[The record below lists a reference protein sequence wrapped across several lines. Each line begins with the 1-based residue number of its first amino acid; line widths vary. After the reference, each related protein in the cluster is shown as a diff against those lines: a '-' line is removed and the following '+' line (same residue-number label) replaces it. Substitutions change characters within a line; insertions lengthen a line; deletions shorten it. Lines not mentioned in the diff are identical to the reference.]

1 MLWRLTLTEFS
12 RIAARPRSYIGFIA
26 ITVIVTMIH
35 IAMYIDGE
43 GYLQFLTNPIQS
55 GFLLEGKILNGN
67 LVSFIILQT
76 LILQIPLLVALV
88 TGDLISGEAAMG
100 TLRLLLTR
108 PVSRSHILLSKFF
121 AGSIYTLILLI
132 WLGIIS
138 LLAGRIIFGPG
149 DLIVLKSDSVIILQ
163 SADTLWR
170 FMSALGVAFLSLLVV
185 ASFSMV
191 LSVFAENSIGPIITT
206 MAVIIIFTIIGTM
219 EIPFFDKIK
228 PFLFTTH
235 MVVWRSLF
243 DTPLDVTLI
252 TTSLVVLTMHIIL
265 FMVIALVA
273 FRKKDILS

>member
-26 ITVIVTMIH
+26 ITVIVAMIH

-67 LVSFIILQT
+67 LVCFIILQT

-108 PVSRSHILLSKFF
+108 PVSRSKILLSKFF
-121 AGSIYTLILLI
+121 AGSIYTFLLLI

-138 LLAGRIIFGPG
+138 LLAGRLIFGPG

-219 EIPFFDKIK
+219 EIPFFDRIK

-243 DTPLDVTLI
+243 DSPLDANLI
-252 TTSLVVLTMHIIL
+252 STSLIVLTFHIVL
-265 FMVIALVA
+265 FLIIALIA